1 LFSIYLGIH
10 YTGRAGNEAAKSKA
24 RGHQPVARRAV
35 GAAAVYASEEEV
47 AVGYV
52 AHAVAAPLLRAA
64 STNEPTQF
72 TRSSEQNATPS
83 KEQRSDAYHAVLEGG
98 RGLATE
104 QEAPEGGVVGDGAG
118 EGGLGLEDPAE
129 EVRIRGH
136 GRRGG

>member
-1 LFSIYLGIH
+1 M
-10 YTGRAGNEAAKSKA
+10 
-24 RGHQPVARRAV
+24 

-52 AHAVAAPLLRAA
+52 AHAVAAPL
-64 STNEPTQF
+64 
-72 TRSSEQNATPS
+72 
-83 KEQRSDAYHAVLEGG
+83 HAVLEGG

-118 EGGLGLEDPAE
+118 GGGGRGLEDPAE